1 MSRARRVEFRDGLAR
16 WVRYAALA
24 TAVTLCLTAVVWV
37 ATAPE
42 TRSGVL
48 LAGAI
53 ALPLQLLV
61 FAAMV
66 VPRKGS
72 PAFLGMWV
80 GGTFVRLL
88 AVGGVAWLAT
98 AREAVH
104 AGVTLLSLVGLLFVL
119 LLLEPWMLRETSRDR
134 IQRTER

>member
-1 MSRARRVEFRDGLAR
+1 
-16 WVRYAALA
+16 
-24 TAVTLCLTAVVWV
+24 
-37 ATAPE
+37 
-42 TRSGVL
+42 
-48 LAGAI
+48 
-53 ALPLQLLV
+53 
-61 FAAMV
+61 
-66 VPRKGS
+66 
-72 PAFLGMWV
+72 